1 MSDDQ
6 TMKRKRSAKRSD
18 PRILMQ
24 FVKELSWTLSTYSD
38 LDFNALGELAERV
51 DTRSSPIGFLTR
63 LPERPSSVASL
74 VGCLPDLFTDET
86 LFPSNEDIADFA
98 ESALGVLIPRWSK
111 KSKYEI
117 IGHIVCHTSVADEA
131 RLGRVVEAMTRMTEN
146 REAARAMINENKR
159 RGMTWNEL
167 IQRLNDDR

>member
-6 TMKRKRSAKRSD
+6 TAKRKRPAKRSD
-18 PRILMQ
+18 PRALMQ

-38 LDFNALGELAERV
+38 LDFKALGELAERA
-51 DTRSSPIGFLTR
+51 DFRHQPAFLSR
-63 LPERPSSVASL
+63 LPARPSSVAAL

-131 RLGRVVEAMTRMTEN
+131 RLGRVVEAMARMTEN
-146 REAARAMINENKR
+146 REAARVMIHDNKR

-167 IQRLNDDR
+167 IQRLNEEA